1 MACCSAN
8 TNSADFGNIKDFT
21 SAEEIANTNAM
32 KQIRADMLAGKE
44 NPACSK
50 CYKEEAIGLES
61 FRYHKNSDIEHL
73 NIDVDSLVDRT
84 QPDGTL
90 PDFKMQYWDSRF
102 SNICNYK
109 CRMCGPDYSHTW
121 AEEMYRGTGRK
132 DFVIHAHNRQDYW
145 SDIIARYGD
154 LSKLNEVYFA
164 GGEALYQ
171 AEHWQ
176 MLGHLD
182 SLGLHNIRIT
192 YTTNLSR
199 LSFGQH
205 RLEDYLT
212 KFNNVL
218 FIVSLDAVGPLLEYI
233 RSGSNW
239 EITQKNI
246 KTIMP
251 LAKLKFNVVITIYNI
266 LHLAELL
273 DFAVKHTSNFE
284 GTDLTVAHHP
294 DYQNIRNLPI
304 ELKDLARDRL
314 LASSKYLQLND
325 KVDGVINY
333 MYQAPLNNWQNTIAQ
348 TNQLDKIR
356 NENVL
361 DVVPEFKDHWS
372 NTQR

>member
-8 TNSADFGNIKDFT
+8 TNSADFGNIKDFA
-21 SAEEIANTNAM
+21 SAQEIVNTNAM
-32 KQIRADMLAGKE
+32 KQVRVDMLAGQE

-61 FRYHKNSDIEHL
+61 FRYHKNSDIEQL
-73 NIDVDSLVDRT
+73 NIDVAGLVECT
-84 QPDGTL
+84 KSDGTL

-109 CRMCGPDYSHTW
+109 CRMCGPEYSHSW
-121 AEEMYRGTGRK
+121 AEEVYRGTGRK

-145 SDIIARYGD
+145 ADIIAKYGD

-182 SLGLHNIRIT
+182 ALGLHNIRIT

-199 LSFGQH
+199 LSFGQY

-212 KFNNVL
+212 KFKNVL
-218 FIVSLDAVGPLLEYI
+218 FIVSLDAIGPLLEYI

-239 EITQKNI
+239 DTTQKNI
-246 KTIMP
+246 NTILP

-266 LHLAELL
+266 LHLVELL
-273 DFAVKHTSNFE
+273 DFAVDHTSNFE
-284 GTDLTVAHHP
+284 GTDLTVAHYP
-294 DYQNIRNLPI
+294 EYQNIRNLPLA
-304 ELKDLARDRL
+304 LKDLAKNRL
-314 LASSKYLQLND
+314 LSSGKYSELKD
-325 KVDGVINY
+325 KVDAVINY
-333 MYQAPLNNWQNTIAQ
+333 MYQEPLSEWKEVIRY
-348 TNQLDKIR
+348 TNRLDKTR
-356 NENVL
+356 NESVL
-361 DVVPEFKDHWS
+361 DVVSEFKEYWDE
-372 NTQR
+372 TI